1 MKIDGSLNQHLLPSQ
16 VFFGLFTFSGNAFE
30 NVIKNIGCLTH
41 FRIIN
46 VNESADGV
54 VDGGS
59 QPVVKIVHFSE
70 YRGINKCHPIRQGS

>member
-1 MKIDGSLNQHLLPSQ
+1 
-16 VFFGLFTFSGNAFE
+16 
-30 NVIKNIGCLTH
+30 
-41 FRIIN
+41 
-46 VNESADGV
+46 